1 MTASGRLHIEFN
13 TYRKKVDS
21 LMISLSVLYT
31 MENSIFHQSLNPDEI
46 ATRYASLDIESDGVD
61 PTSSQTVAIGIGLK
75 DTVAGEQS
83 VDILTLGGA
92 MGDEETLIRR
102 AFGRINEFGPRTLVT
117 YNGRGF
123 DLNYLNERLAI
134 LEPTHQVKLQ
144 CEDNHIDLFVS
155 RKQKADEEGIKWPS
169 VEEVLEGH
177 GLAVQPTHWRGEK
190 LTNARFGEELAPEY
204 LRAIAED
211 RTATVDELETVVHEY
226 VMTDIEANIALYE
239 TDVGRR

>member
-1 MTASGRLHIEFN
+1 
-13 TYRKKVDS
+13 
-21 LMISLSVLYT
+21 MISLSVLYT

-134 LEPTHQVKLQ
+134 LEPAQQIELQ
-144 CEDNHIDLFVS
+144 CEDNHVDLFVP
-155 RKQKADEEGIKWPS
+155 RKQKADEQGVKWPS
-169 VEEVLEGH
+169 LEEVLAGH
-177 GLAVQPTHWRGEK
+177 GLKVQPTLWRGET
-190 LTNARFGEELAPEY
+190 LTNTRFGEELAPEY
-204 LRAIAED
+204 IQAVAED
-211 RTATVDELETVVHEY
+211 RTETLDQLETVIHEY
-226 VMTDIEANIALYE
+226 VMSDIEANLALYE
-239 TDVGRR
+239 ADAGRR